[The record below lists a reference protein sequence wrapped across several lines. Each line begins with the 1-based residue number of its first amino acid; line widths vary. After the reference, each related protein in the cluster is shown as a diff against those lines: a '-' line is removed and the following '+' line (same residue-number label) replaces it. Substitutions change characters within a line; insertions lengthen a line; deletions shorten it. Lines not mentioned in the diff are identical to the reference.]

1 MSAAIR
7 GMTDACDQFPKL
19 TSQFQ
24 QAKPFPH
31 IVVDGF
37 LTNDVID
44 AMLAEFPSATNSTWD
59 RYEDADIEVKLRS
72 NWKDEF
78 DIPPAIHSVVR
89 YLNSGY
95 FMRQLSAMTGI
106 QHLISD
112 PYYTGGGL
120 NMILPGGL
128 LDVHVDGNWH
138 DQMRVHRRLNLIL
151 FLNKCWKREWGGAL
165 GFYDDGGQTRIQC
178 YRSRSG
184 AHRDF
189 RNTRSHLPWPPGTP
203 SVSRWR
209 YAEVAHLYYYT
220 AQPRPAD
227 QVAVREPHSALWRK
241 RNWLDRQGKK
251 TREPVTWGWRI
262 GLN

>member
-19 TSQFQ
+19 ASQFQ

-165 GFYDDGGQTRIQC
+165 GFYDDGGQTRI
-178 YRSRSG
+178 RAIDPEAGRIVIFET
-184 AHRDF
+184 HD
-189 RNTRSHLPWPPGTP
+189 NTYHGHPEPLRCPDGVTRKSLI
-203 SVSRWR
+203 
-209 YAEVAHLYYYT
+209 LYYYT

-251 TREPVTWGWRI
+251 TREPVT
-262 GLN
+262 